1 MATDQFEVESGERAG
16 AGWFRNPAPGRLSV
30 GLAETDS
37 ELRESQRLRYKVFG
51 EEQGATL
58 HGREPGLDQ
67 DRFDGYCRHIL
78 VRDNESDEVVAS
90 TRVLLDSDARRAG
103 GFYSEGEFDLD
114 SILVAPGRTMEIGRT
129 CVHVDYR
136 RGAVISM
143 LWSGLATLLN
153 LSQFQRIIGC
163 ASIQMHDGG
172 AGALATYA
180 WLRREHLISTEFN
193 ARPRLPLPAMTVAP
207 APMMPPLLKAYI
219 RLGAMICGEPCWD
232 PDFNTAD
239 MLVVL
244 DTANLQRRYVR
255 RYLQK

>member
-1 MATDQFEVESGERAG
+1 MATDQFEIKSGEFQSA
-16 AGWFRNPAPGRLSV
+16 AWFERPAQGRLSV
-30 GLAETDS
+30 GLARADS
-37 ELRESQRLRYKVFG
+37 ELRESQRLRYRVFG

-58 HGREPGLDQ
+58 HGIEPGLDQ
-67 DRFDGYCRHIL
+67 DKFDAYCQHIL

-90 TRVLLDSDARRAG
+90 TRVLIDSDARRAG
-103 GFYSEGEFDLD
+103 GFYSESEFDLD
-114 SILVAPGRTMEIGRT
+114 SILTASGRTMEIGRT
-129 CVHVDYR
+129 CVHPDYR

-143 LWSGLATLLN
+143 LWSGLATLFKVN
-153 LSQFQRIIGC
+153 EFQRIIGC
-163 ASIQMHDGG
+163 ASIPMHDGG

-180 WLRREHLISTEFN
+180 WLRREHLVSTELEV
-193 ARPRLPLPAMTVAP
+193 RPRLPLPAMSVAP
-207 APMMPPLLKAYI
+207 APLMPPLLKAYI

-255 RYLQK
+255 RYLRK

>member
-1 MATDQFEVESGERAG
+1 
-16 AGWFRNPAPGRLSV
+16 
-30 GLAETDS
+30 
-37 ELRESQRLRYKVFG
+37 
-51 EEQGATL
+51 
-58 HGREPGLDQ
+58 
-67 DRFDGYCRHIL
+67 IL

-90 TRVLLDSDARRAG
+90 TRVLLDSDARCAG

-114 SILVAPGRTMEIGRT
+114 SILMASGRIMEIGRT
-129 CVHVDYR
+129 CVHADYR

-153 LSQFQRIIGC
+153 VSRFQRIIGC
-163 ASIQMHDGG
+163 ASIPMHDGG

-193 ARPRLPLPAMTVAP
+193 ARPRLPLPVIAVAP

-239 MLVVL
+239 MLIVL

-255 RYLQK
+255 RYLRK